1 LYEPDEKDWK
11 ILRYIDDH
19 PGCSKAAVE
28 RMMEPEASRVTV
40 LNRLAGLEAEDFIV
54 AKKDKPNSQIYKMFI
69 NANNLLVAETHDLE
83 YFQKVFSQLL
93 GILDKKRDE
102 LDTLWSKIRRPR
114 GLPHEDYKP
123 SDLILPIYSHMIA
136 VYSAKSVAQWPK
148 NTNDKDVLK
157 QIYEQIFTK
166 LFEILSTIL
175 NSLGRGGTVQQN
187 DFNVVP
193 VLLNNSFLLYPER
206 LDILVEVFERSK
218 IVDEVTPVIDSLWK
232 ISPSFFNIIIKPY
245 RTKYPELEKYETF
258 EDWKEFLKIWRIIKK
273 KYALHYSIVF

>member
-1 LYEPDEKDWK
+1 
-11 ILRYIDDH
+11 
-19 PGCSKAAVE
+19 
-28 RMMEPEASRVTV
+28 MEPEASRVTV